1 MNIQEKVS
9 KDFIKARKD
18 HDTLKINVLRIIKSH
33 FDTYKI
39 DHQREMTEEETIN
52 YLLKEQKQTDEAIDF
67 AEKANREDL
76 VKENHEK
83 RSIITSYLPKMMTK
97 KEVQDYLIVK
107 GVPSLSMKEAMKL
120 AMGELNGKAEK
131 KMISQIVKELLGK

>member
-1 MNIQEKVS
+1 
-9 KDFIKARKD
+9 
-18 HDTLKINVLRIIKSH
+18 
-33 FDTYKI
+33 
-39 DHQREMTEEETIN
+39 MTEEETIN
-52 YLLKEQKQTDEAIDF
+52 YLLKEQKQTDEAIEF

-83 RSIITSYLPKMMTK
+83 LAMITSYLPKMMS
-97 KEVQDYLIVK
+97 KEEIQDYLILK

-131 KMISQIVKELLGK
+131 KIISQVVKELLGK